1 MPIDVPA
8 LVAESLPAHPLKPQP
23 RVWVTR
29 ASQDAAPWVQ
39 GLNDLGLD
47 AQSLPL
53 MAIGPVADGREIHL
67 AWQQLAHHPVNYH
80 AVMFVSANAVRYFF
94 QAGPQPSPP
103 WLVVRAWVTGA
114 GSQAALRAAGVP
126 DACIDAP
133 AADAPQWDS
142 EALWAVVAAQAQPG
156 RRVLI
161 VRGADAQGHVAGRD
175 WLSRQLQAAGVAVDP
190 VAAYQRQTPVFSPGQ
205 RAAAAQAA
213 SDGSVWLF
221 SNSEAIGHL
230 TTALPAQDWSQAL
243 AVATH
248 PRIAQH
254 ARLAG
259 WGHVAIAQPSLLAV
273 ASSVKSMHASR
284 TPRA

>member
-1 MPIDVPA
+1 MPA
-8 LVAESLPAHPLKPQP
+8 QTLNPLP

-29 ASQDAAPWVQ
+29 TSQDAAAWVQ
-39 GLNDLGLD
+39 GLHDLGLD

-53 MAIGPVADGREIHL
+53 MAIGPVADGGGVQK
-67 AWQQLAHHPVNYH
+67 AWQQLAQNHSNAHANHHAQLQACYH

-94 QAGPQPSPP
+94 QAGPQPTPP
-103 WLVVRAWVTGA
+103 WRPVRAWVTGA
-114 GSQAALRAAGVP
+114 GSQAALREAGVP
-126 DACIDAP
+126 DAWIDVP

-142 EALWAVVAAQAQPG
+142 EALWAVVAAQVQPG

-175 WLSRQLQAAGVAVDP
+175 WLSRQLQDAGVAVDP

-205 RAAAAQAA
+205 RAAAAHAA

-230 TTALPAQDWSQAL
+230 TAALPAQDWSQAL

-259 WGHVAIAQPSLLAV
+259 WGRVAIAQPSLLGV
-273 ASSVKSMHASR
+273 ASSIKSMHEFR
-284 TPRA
+284 TSSA